1 MTARWS
7 LSGMTALVTGGT
19 RGIGQATV
27 EELAEMGA
35 IVHTCSRNEV
45 ELNGRLREW
54 NSKGFKVT
62 GSVCDASARDQ
73 REELMEK
80 VSSIFNG
87 KLNILEHLAPASY
100 IKIPSFEQDRILVP
114 KETAWFGYFPDG
126 SCIFA
131 YGQTGSGKTFT
142 IYGSESN
149 PGLTP
154 LCMPPASSS
163 VIM

>member
-54 NSKGFKVT
+54 ISKGFKVT

-87 KLNILEHLAPASY
+87 KLNIL
-100 IKIPSFEQDRILVP
+100 FEQDRILVP